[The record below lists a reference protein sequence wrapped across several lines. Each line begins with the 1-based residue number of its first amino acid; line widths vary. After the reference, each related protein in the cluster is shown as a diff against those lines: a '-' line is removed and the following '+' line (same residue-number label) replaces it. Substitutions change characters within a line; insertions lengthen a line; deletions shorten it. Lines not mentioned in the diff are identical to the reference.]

1 MQETFSVPDVS
12 CGHCKSAIE
21 NALRPVEG
29 VAEAAVDVEAR
40 TVAVSYDD
48 ATVSRDRLI
57 SHLEDAGYPVSA

>member
-21 NALRPVEG
+21 SALRPVEG
-29 VAEAAVDVEAR
+29 VAQAAVDVEAR
-40 TVAVSYDD
+40 TVTVSYDG

-57 SHLEDAGYPVSA
+57 SHLANAGYPVSA

>member
-21 NALRPVEG
+21 GALRPLQG
-29 VAEAAVDVEAR
+29 VQDATVDVDAR

-48 ATVSRDRLI
+48 SVVSRDRLVAEM
-57 SHLEDAGYPVSA
+57 EDVGYPVAV